1 MRRKH
6 SIFTLL
12 SVLPV
17 SLFSYFD
24 GFKTNSTVFGYYLYA
39 SVRFCIVDF
48 DEDGEVV
55 SVEEKHAQL
64 KSNYAITGYLYFFSI
79 L

>member
-24 GFKTNSTVFGYYLYA
+24 GFKTDSTVFGYYLYA

-48 DEDGEVV
+48 NEDGEVI
-55 SVEEKHAQL
+55 SEQEKHAQS
-64 KSNYAITGYLYFFSI
+64 KSNYALTGYLYFFSI

>member
-17 SLFSYFD
+17 SLVSYFD

-55 SVEEKHAQL
+55 SVEEKHAQS